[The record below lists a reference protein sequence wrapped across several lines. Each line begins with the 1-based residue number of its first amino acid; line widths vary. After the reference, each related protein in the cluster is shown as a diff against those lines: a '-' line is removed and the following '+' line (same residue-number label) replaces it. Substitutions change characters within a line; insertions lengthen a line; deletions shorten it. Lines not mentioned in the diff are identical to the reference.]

1 MAQEHW
7 IGSPKYALQ
16 IRKKFL
22 ITLFKFYENIYE
34 IKNMWKNI
42 LWYLNNN
49 FNYLNPL
56 IKRGKACCT
65 QRYIYI
71 YIYKIIHLHN
81 NDRTVWSFLGDGTWR
96 SSRASLSSCKSWL
109 QLLPTVEMGQHG
121 NLPSLL
127 LLLLFFS
134 FLFYLNKK
142 NLSSSFTILPL
153 YSCY

>member
-42 LWYLNNN
+42 LWYLNKN

-56 IKRGKACCT
+56 IKQGKACCT

-71 YIYKIIHLHN
+71 YIL
-81 NDRTVWSFLGDGTWR
+81 DRTVWSFLGDGTWR

-121 NLPSLL
+121 NLSSLL
-127 LLLLFFS
+127 LLLFLLFFS
-134 FLFYLNKK
+134 FLLE
-142 NLSSSFTILPL
+142 
-153 YSCY
+153 